1 MRPVTVTAVVLAA
14 AALAPALAGCGSGS
28 APGPAGHAEGRV
40 LFKSSCS
47 GCHSLTG
54 HQSPAKQG
62 GDLVVARLPR
72 PVALQYAREM
82 PVRHRLTQAQLAA
95 IVDYIAAVQRR

>member
-1 MRPVTVTAVVLAA
+1 MRPVTVTAAVLATI
-14 AALAPALAGCGSGS
+14 ALAAALAGCGSGS
-28 APGPAGHAEGRV
+28 APAPAGHAEGRV

-54 HQSPAKQG
+54 RESPGKQG
-62 GDLVVARLPR
+62 GDLAVAPLPR

-82 PVRHRLTQAQLAA
+82 PVRHRLTPAQLAA